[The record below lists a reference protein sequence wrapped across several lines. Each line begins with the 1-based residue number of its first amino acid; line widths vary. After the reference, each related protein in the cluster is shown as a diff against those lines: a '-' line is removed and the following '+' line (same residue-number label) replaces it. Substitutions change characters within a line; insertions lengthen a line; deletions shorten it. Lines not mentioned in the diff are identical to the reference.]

1 MSESHAGIVVI
12 GGGHAAGQLLVSLR
26 KDGFAGPL
34 TLVSDEPFQP
44 YQRPALSKDYL
55 AGKLEAERLMFRPAS
70 FYEAQNID
78 MRLGVAATRIDRSGK
93 TVHLDDG
100 NTLAWSGLALTTG
113 TRVREINAPGAD
125 LPGVHYLR
133 SIADVDAIRAEMEA
147 VKTIVVIGGGFIGL
161 EVAAVARAAKKQ
173 VTVLEMQD
181 RVMPRVVSPTVSEFY
196 QRFHKRRGV
205 NIVTGARVASLAD
218 HAGRVGAVVCQDSSE
233 YPAELVIVGI
243 GVLPNVELA
252 EACGLACANGIVV
265 DEMAR
270 TSDPAIVA
278 AGDVTNHFNPLL
290 RRRLR
295 LESVQNAVDQAKT
308 AAATLQGREQ
318 PYAQVPWFWS
328 DQFDL
333 KMQMTGIS
341 DGYDVEVVRGNLKEN
356 AFSVFYF
363 REGRLVAVDSINRPA
378 DHVTSRRLLQK
389 GNTLSR
395 EQAADPDFDLKAA
408 MA

>member
-26 KDGFAGPL
+26 KDGFEGPL

-78 MRLGVAATRIDRSGK
+78 MRLGVAATRIDRAGK

-218 HAGRVGAVVCQDSSE
+218 HAGRVGAVVCQDGSE

>member
-26 KDGFAGPL
+26 KDGFEGPL

-218 HAGRVGAVVCQDSSE
+218 HAGRVGAVVCQDGSE